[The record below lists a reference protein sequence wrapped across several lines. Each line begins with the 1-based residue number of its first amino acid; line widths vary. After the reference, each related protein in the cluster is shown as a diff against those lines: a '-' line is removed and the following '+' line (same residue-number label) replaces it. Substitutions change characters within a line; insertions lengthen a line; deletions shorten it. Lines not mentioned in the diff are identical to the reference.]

1 MAGVINAVEG
11 ITIRKAS
18 EMYQTVL
25 SDGWCTVI
33 SRVYN
38 NSIGGEC
45 LTLVITRTNTLR

>member
-25 SDGWCTVI
+25 SDGWSTAI
-33 SRVYN
+33 S
-38 NSIGGEC
+38 
-45 LTLVITRTNTLR
+45 LFKMNTWMSSASGF